1 MAIKLQLWDTAGQE
15 RFRSLIPS
23 YIKDSSVAVVSY
35 DVTSICFFVF
45 CFFFGFFV
53 FWRVLF
59 NFAVF
64 LDQTSFFSVKKW
76 IEDVKNIRGEDVIIM
91 LVGNKIDLAEK
102 R

>member
-1 MAIKLQLWDTAGQE
+1 
-15 RFRSLIPS
+15 
-23 YIKDSSVAVVSY
+23 
-35 DVTSICFFVF
+35 
-45 CFFFGFFV
+45 V